1 MPSDAAPLAGHG
13 WAWLGAMVPSVPKLA
28 LGVGIAFRHVFKSLA
43 RARSQGAWQG
53 HGPPGQ
59 CHRMPR
65 PWPGMA
71 GHGWAPWCQVFR
83 SWPLGLAWPL
93 DMFLRVWLEPDLKE
107 PGRGMDL
114 QANAIGCRALGRA
127 WLGMAGRHGAKCSE
141 VGPRGWHCL

>member
-28 LGVGIAFRHVFKSLA
+28 LGVGMASRHVFKSLARARSQGAWQGHGPPGQCHRMPRGWPRPWSAPKAWGAMVQSVPKVALGVGMAFRHVFKSLA

-71 GHGWAPWCQVFR
+71 GHGWAPWCQVLR
-83 SWPLGLAWPL
+83 SWP
-93 DMFLRVWLEPDLKE
+93 
-107 PGRGMDL
+107 
-114 QANAIGCRALGRA
+114 
-127 WLGMAGRHGAKCSE
+127 
-141 VGPRGWHCL
+141 

>member
-1 MPSDAAPLAGHG
+1 
-13 WAWLGAMVPSVPKLA
+13 MVPSVAKLA
-28 LGVGIAFRHVFKSLA
+28 LGVGIAFRNVFKSLA

-59 CHRMPR
+59 CPSDAAPLAAAMARAHGMGRDGAKCAKGCPR
-65 PWPGMA
+65 GW
-71 GHGWAPWCQVFR
+71 HG
-83 SWPLGLAWPL
+83 LL

-141 VGPRGWHCL
+141 VGPRGWPCL